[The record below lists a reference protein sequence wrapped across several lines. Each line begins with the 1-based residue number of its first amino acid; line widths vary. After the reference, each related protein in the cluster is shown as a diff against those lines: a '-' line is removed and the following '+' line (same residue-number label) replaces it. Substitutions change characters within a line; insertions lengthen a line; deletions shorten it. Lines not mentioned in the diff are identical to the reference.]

1 MLLQGAPGDAVVL
14 SEIFLYPLPQLFL
27 SVLPRLRRE
36 LGTLKPHVLL
46 HLAEQFGVGTE
57 LDVAHADIIAAHFLQ
72 GLAIGQGQIDR
83 QREVAYL
90 RNVEPVAVR
99 SSRIMQSRKVISVA
113 CMSPF
118 VSEQLSWI

>member
-72 GLAIGQGQIDR
+72 GLAVGQVQVDR

-99 SSRIMQSRKVISVA
+99 KLAYHAVA
-113 CMSPF
+113 QGHQRGLYVAF
-118 VSEQLSWI
+118 R